1 MTTLLRSKKGQLYLI
16 EVLVALGVII
26 VMMVSLISFQ
36 VKTPPVD
43 VESSIEHD
51 IMTILIALD
60 EQGILANYAKA
71 DNENDIASKTSLG
84 ASIEDTFRTQLPIS
98 IQYNGSL
105 FRYDSVINGITV
117 WETRDSL
124 NSIFAPDDIN
134 VYSVEY
140 LIPGYDSTLITYR
153 IIILA
158 WYLGGI

>member
-1 MTTLLRSKKGQLYLI
+1 MTTLLKSKKGQLYLI

-26 VMMVSLISFQ
+26 VMMVALISFQ

-43 VESSIEHD
+43 VDSSLEHD

-60 EQGILANYAKA
+60 EQDLLTNYIKA
-71 DNENDIASKTSLG
+71 DNEDNNASKTALG
-84 ASIEDTFRTQLPIS
+84 KSIEDTFRTQLPLS
-98 IQYNGSL
+98 VQYNGTL
-105 FRYDSVINGITV
+105 FRYESVISGITI

-124 NSIFAPDDIN
+124 NSISAPEGMEI
-134 VYSVEY
+134 YSVEY

-153 IIILA
+153 IIIQA